1 MHWLKGIGSML
12 KPAVALF
19 VFCLAGVPAPGWAQD
34 GLPNEDRTASEWSE
48 LLAHDISQYNW
59 CKKDAFDFGAIG
71 TYRHLYVLSCL
82 NRDVTSAIRVS
93 N

>member
-1 MHWLKGIGSML
+1 ML
-12 KPAVALF
+12 KPAIALC
-19 VFCLAGVPAPGWAQD
+19 VFCLAGVPAAGWAQD
-34 GLPNEDRTASEWSE
+34 GRQNEDRDASEWSD
-48 LLAHDISQYNW
+48 LLAHDISQYNS

-71 TYRHLYVLSCL
+71 TYRRLYVLSCL